1 MATLIQSYE
10 DEPCGCVIAVYTIA
24 ERCTTAPDIVVR
36 RRVAVGADCSHGHR
50 LRITSS
56 RELEPATA

>member
-1 MATLIQSYE
+1 MATITQSYE
-10 DEPCGCVIAVYTIA
+10 DEPCGCVIVIYVIA
-24 ERCTTAPDIVVR
+24 ERCTTSPDIVVR
-36 RRVAVGADCSHGHR
+36 RRVAVDADCPHGHR